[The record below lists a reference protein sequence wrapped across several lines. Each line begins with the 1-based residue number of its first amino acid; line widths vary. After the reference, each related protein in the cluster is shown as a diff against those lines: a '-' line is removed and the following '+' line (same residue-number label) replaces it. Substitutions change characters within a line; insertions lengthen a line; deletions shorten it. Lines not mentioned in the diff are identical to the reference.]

1 MPSISISNN
10 GHTIILEMKEQQQY
24 TISVREL
31 IDRPIIREDF
41 NEEWMNKMTDDEIN
55 QWDVETYAMI
65 QDEGITGY
73 PDINGAHLCK
83 HIDRGILYELLKI
96 AKNE

>member
-1 MPSISISNN
+1 MSK
-10 GHTIILEMKEQQQY
+10 LEKQQQY

-41 NEEWMNKMTDDEIN
+41 NEEWMNKMTDEEIN
-55 QWDVETYAMI
+55 QWDVETYTMI

-73 PDINGAHLCK
+73 HDVNGAHLSK
-83 HIDRGILYELLKI
+83 HIDRCILYKLFKQ

>member
-1 MPSISISNN
+1 
-10 GHTIILEMKEQQQY
+10 MKEQKQY

-55 QWDVETYAMI
+55 QWDKETYTMI
-65 QDEGITGY
+65 KDEGITGY
-73 PDINGAHLCK
+73 PDVNGAHLCK

>member
-1 MPSISISNN
+1 MESK
-10 GHTIILEMKEQQQY
+10 LKKEY

-55 QWDVETYAMI
+55 QWDKETYAMLK
-65 QDEGITGY
+65 DEGITEY
-73 PDINGAHLCK
+73 PDVNGAHLSK
-83 HIDRGILYELLKI
+83 HIDRSILYELIKQ
-96 AKNE
+96 AKNSAIYGE